1 MEDVIDLEIKGSGD
15 NAGGNYN
22 NVTIKGEG
30 KFNVIWTY
38 LLEIQWR
45 CEVKGNLK
53 AGTVKVKGPPFR

>member
-30 KFNVIWTY
+30 KFNMI
-38 LLEIQWR
+38 
-45 CEVKGNLK
+45 
-53 AGTVKVKGPPFR
+53 